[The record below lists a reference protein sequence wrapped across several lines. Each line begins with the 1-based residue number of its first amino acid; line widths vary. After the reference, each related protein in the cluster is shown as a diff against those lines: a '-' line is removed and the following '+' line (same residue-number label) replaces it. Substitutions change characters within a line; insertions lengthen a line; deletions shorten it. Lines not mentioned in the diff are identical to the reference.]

1 MNKFSN
7 IVNRLLDWFKNVLVR
22 FKKAVFGVFFI
33 KNLFLLPD
41 FFTEQDLKIFPK
53 MKVVFTF
60 LITLF
65 YFMSS
70 IDLMPEFLFGGFG
83 FVDDLL
89 ILVWA
94 IGLINE
100 ELSNY
105 KMILENGPKSK
116 IIEDVN
122 WKIKDDM

>member
-1 MNKFSN
+1 MNNFSN
-7 IVNRLLDWFKNVLVR
+7 IVNILLDWIKNVLVR
-22 FKKAVFGVFFI
+22 FKKAGFGVFFI
-33 KNLFLLPD
+33 KNLFILPD
-41 FFTEQDLKIFPK
+41 FFTDKELNILSK

-60 LITLF
+60 LVTMF

-70 IDLMPEFLFGGFG
+70 IDLMPEILFGGFG
-83 FVDDLL
+83 FIDDLL

-94 IGLINE
+94 IGSINE

-105 KMILENGPKSK
+105 KMILDSSPKSK

>member
-1 MNKFSN
+1 M
-7 IVNRLLDWFKNVLVR
+7 NRLLDWIKNVLVR
-22 FKKAVFGVFFI
+22 FRKAGFGIFFI

-41 FFTEQDLKIFPK
+41 FFTDNDLNIFSK
-53 MKVVFTF
+53 MKVAFTF

-70 IDLMPEFLFGGFG
+70 IDLMPEFLFGSLGFI
-83 FVDDLL
+83 DDLL
-89 ILVWA
+89 ILIWA

-100 ELSNY
+100 ELLNY
-105 KMILENGPKSK
+105 KMLLQNSPKSK

-122 WKIKDDM
+122 WEIKDDM